1 MPDAELL
8 LADGRSTRLPAGQPI
23 LTSLQSLGEKRT
35 HSMVAAA
42 WNGQILDFMT
52 PVPSDARLTLVS
64 VDSAEGLRVLR
75 HSAAHLMAAAVQTL
89 FPETKFAIG
98 PAIEDGFYYD
108 MELSRPLTPEDLPTI
123 EAKMRELAAQG
134 LPYLRREM
142 GLPEALAWARENRQD
157 YKVEILETIR
167 QYGTA
172 RPASREPRADN
183 QAVRQSGTQE
193 GPECPSAKV
202 PECHRAPSAET
213 GAEGLAG
220 EAEAGASTVSFY
232 ETGTFVDLCR
242 GPHVPDTSW
251 LTSFRL
257 THLAGAYWRG
267 DERRPMLQRIYG
279 TAFSTQE
286 ALDRHLF
293 QLEEARRRDHRR
305 LGRELDLFSV
315 ADEVGGGLVLWHP
328 KGGIVRKLIEDLWRD
343 EHLANGYDLVYTP
356 HVGRAKLWQVSGH
369 LEYYQDL
376 MYPRM
381 EGDGNDYYVK
391 PMNCPFHIMIYQSKV
406 RSYRDLPL
414 RFAELGTVYRFERAG
429 VLHGLLRVR
438 GFTQDD
444 AHIFCTP
451 EQMDEEIT
459 RAVQFSLFF
468 LRTFGFKDY
477 EVYVATRPEKFV
489 GDPAD
494 WEVATAALERAAE
507 RAGQAYELDPGGG
520 AFYGPKIDIKV
531 KDALGRPWQCTTVQF
546 DFNLP
551 ERFAISFVG
560 EDNRPHR
567 PFMVHRALLGSM
579 ERFLGVLIEHYGGA
593 FPTWLAPV
601 QVRVLPVADRHHA
614 YAATVAARL
623 RAEGL
628 RGEVDTRNEK
638 IGFKIRE
645 AEVQKIPHIL
655 VVGDK
660 EAAAGTVSVRLRGGQ
675 DRGVM
680 PLADF
685 VHWLASENKPQTA

>member
-1 MPDAELL
+1 MADAEIL
-8 LADGRSTRLPAGQPI
+8 LADGRRARVPAGQPI
-23 LTSLQSLGEKRT
+23 LATLQSLGESAA
-35 HSMVAAA
+35 HSAVAAA

-52 PVPSDARLTLVS
+52 PVPPDASLTLVPP
-64 VDSAEGLRVLR
+64 DSAEGLQVLR
-75 HSAAHLMAAAVQTL
+75 HSAAHLMAAAVQAL
-89 FPETKFAIG
+89 FPEAKFAIG

-108 MELSRPLTPEDLPTI
+108 MELPRPLAPEDLPVI
-123 EAKMRELAAQG
+123 EAKMRELAAQR
-134 LPYLRREM
+134 LPYERREM
-142 GLPEALAWARENRQD
+142 GMSEALAWARETHQD

-167 QYGTA
+167 QYGTS
-172 RPASREPRADN
+172 RPETREPRA
-183 QAVRQSGTQE
+183 E
-193 GPECPSAKV
+193 IKE
-202 PECHRAPSAET
+202 
-213 GAEGLAG
+213 LAG
-220 EAEAGASTVSFY
+220 EVESGTASVSFY
-232 ETGTFVDLCR
+232 QTGTFVDLCR

-251 LTSFRL
+251 LTAFRL
-257 THLAGAYWRG
+257 THIAGAYWRG

-279 TAFSTQE
+279 TAFPTQE
-286 ALDRHLF
+286 ALDQHLF
-293 QLEEARRRDHRR
+293 RLEEARRRDHRR

-315 ADEVGGGLVLWHP
+315 ADEVGGGLILWHP
-328 KGGIVRKLIEDLWRD
+328 KGGIVRTLIEDFWRD
-343 EHLANGYDLVYTP
+343 EHLKNGYDLVYTP
-356 HVGRAKLWQVSGH
+356 HVGRAKLWQTSGH
-369 LEYYQDL
+369 LEFYQDL

-381 EGDGNDYYVK
+381 EGDGNDYYIK
-391 PMNCPFHIMIYQSKV
+391 PMNCPFHIMIYQSRV

-459 RAVQFSLFF
+459 RAVKFSLF
-468 LRTFGFKDY
+468 LLCTFGFKEY

-494 WEVATAALERAAE
+494 WDVATEALKRAVE
-507 RAGQAYELDPGGG
+507 RAGQSYEVDQGGG

-551 ERFAISFVG
+551 ERFGINFVG
-560 EDNRPHR
+560 EDNRQHR

-601 QVRVLPVADRHHA
+601 QARVLPVADRHHE
-614 YAATVAARL
+614 YAARVVARL
-623 RAEGL
+623 QGEGL
-628 RGEVDTRNEK
+628 RGEADTRNEK

-645 AEVQKIPHIL
+645 AEVQKIPYIL

-660 EAAAGTVSVRLRGGQ
+660 ETAAGTVSVRLRGGQ

-685 VHWLASENKPQTA
+685 VTTLATENKPQAA

>member
-1 MPDAELL
+1 MLLSPGGSVADAELVL
-8 LADGRSTRLPAGQPI
+8 VDGRRVRVPAGQSI
-23 LTSLQSLGEKRT
+23 QSALQTQGSAVR
-35 HSMVAAA
+35 SAVAAITD
-42 WNGQILDFMT
+42 GQALDFMT
-52 PVPSDARLTLVS
+52 PVPAGATLTLVP
-64 VDSAEGLRVLR
+64 VDSSDGLRVLR
-75 HSAAHLMAAAVQTL
+75 HSAAHLMAAAVQSL
-89 FPETKFAIG
+89 FPEAKFAIG

-108 MELSRPLTPEDLPTI
+108 MDLPRPLVPEDLPVI
-123 EAKMRELAAQG
+123 ETKMRELAGQRLA
-134 LPYLRREM
+134 YDRREM
-142 GLPEALAWARENRQD
+142 SLDQALTWAREAHQD

-167 QYGTA
+167 DHGTS
-172 RPASREPRADN
+172 RPESREPRAETTSSN
-183 QAVRQSGTQE
+183 LAELEGEAASGT
-193 GPECPSAKV
+193 G
-202 PECHRAPSAET
+202 
-213 GAEGLAG
+213 
-220 EAEAGASTVSFY
+220 TVSFY
-232 ETGTFVDLCR
+232 QTGTFLDLCR

-251 LTSFRL
+251 LTAFRL
-257 THLAGAYWRG
+257 THIAGAYWRG

-279 TAFSTQE
+279 TAFATQE
-286 ALDRHLF
+286 ALEQHLYR
-293 QLEEARRRDHRR
+293 LEEARRRDHRR
-305 LGRELDLFSV
+305 LGKELDLFSV
-315 ADEVGGGLVLWHP
+315 ADEVGGGLILWHP
-328 KGGIVRKLIEDLWRD
+328 KGGMVRKLIEDFWRD
-343 EHLANGYDLVYTP
+343 EHLRNGYDIVYSP
-356 HVGRAKLWQVSGH
+356 HVGRAKLWQTSGH
-369 LEYYQDL
+369 LDFYQEM

-381 EGDGNDYYVK
+381 EGDGQDYYVK

-451 EQMDEEIT
+451 EQMEEEIA

-468 LRTFGFKDY
+468 LRTFGFEDY

-489 GDPAD
+489 GDAAAWD
-494 WEVATAALERAAE
+494 RATEALKRAAE
-507 RAGQAYELDPGGG
+507 RAGQTYAVDPGGG

-551 ERFAISFVG
+551 ERFDLTYVG

-567 PFMVHRALLGSM
+567 PYMVHRALLGSM

-593 FPTWLAPV
+593 FPAWLAPV

-614 YAATVAARL
+614 YASTVAERLRVEGL
-623 RAEGL
+623 RAE
-628 RGEVDTRNEK
+628 VDGRNEK
-638 IGFKIRE
+638 IGLKVRE
-645 AEVQKIPHIL
+645 AEVQKIPYVL

-660 EAAAGTVSVRLRGGQ
+660 ESAAGTVSVRLRGGR

-685 VHWLASENKPQTA
+685 VASLAPERKPQPA

>member
-1 MPDAELL
+1 MPMADAELQL
-8 LADGRSTRLPAGQPI
+8 TDGRRARVPAGQPI
-23 LTSLQSLGEKRT
+23 LATLRSLGE
-35 HSMVAAA
+35 SAAQSAVAAA

-52 PVPSDARLTLVS
+52 PVPADASLTLIAP
-64 VDSAEGLRVLR
+64 DSAEGLRVLR
-75 HSAAHLMAAAVQTL
+75 HSAAHLMAAAVQAL
-89 FPETKFAIG
+89 FPEAKFAIG

-108 MELSRPLTPEDLPTI
+108 MELPRPLAPEDLQAI
-123 EAKMRELAAQG
+123 EAKMRELAAQR
-134 LPYLRREM
+134 LPYERREM
-142 GLPEALAWARENRQD
+142 SLPDALAWARAHRQD

-167 QYGTA
+167 QYGTSRGEGRA
-172 RPASREPRADN
+172 ASPERREG
-183 QAVRQSGTQE
+183 VE
-193 GPECPSAKV
+193 EM
-202 PECHRAPSAET
+202 
-213 GAEGLAG
+213 AG
-220 EAEAGASTVSFY
+220 EVAAGASTVSFY
-232 ETGTFVDLCR
+232 DTGAFVDLCR
-242 GPHVPDTSW
+242 GPHVPDTSY
-251 LTSFRL
+251 LTAFRL
-257 THLAGAYWRG
+257 THIAGAYWRG

-279 TAFSTQE
+279 TAFPTQE

-315 ADEVGGGLVLWHP
+315 ADEVGGGLILWHP
-328 KGGIVRKLIEDLWRD
+328 KGGIVRTLIEDFWRD
-343 EHLANGYDLVYTP
+343 EHLKNGYDIVYTP

-369 LEYYQDL
+369 LDFYQDL

-381 EGDGNDYYVK
+381 EGEGNDYYVK

-459 RAVQFSLFF
+459 RAVKFSLFF
-468 LRTFGFKDY
+468 LRTFGFKEY
-477 EVYVATRPEKFV
+477 EVYVATLPENFV
-489 GDPAD
+489 GDPKD
-494 WEVATAALERAAE
+494 WEVATEALKRAVERAD
-507 RAGQAYELDPGGG
+507 QSYELDPGGG

-551 ERFAISFVG
+551 ERFGITFVG
-560 EDNRPHR
+560 EDNRQHR

-593 FPTWLAPV
+593 FPAWLAPV
-601 QVRVLPVADRHHA
+601 QARVLPVADRHHG
-614 YAATVAARL
+614 YAGQVAARL
-623 RAEGL
+623 QADGL

-645 AEVQKIPHIL
+645 AEVQKIPYIL

-660 EAAAGTVSVRLRGGQ
+660 ETAAGTVSVRLRGGQ

-685 VHWLASENKPQTA
+685 VTTLASENKPQAA

>member
-1 MPDAELL
+1 MADAELVL
-8 LADGRSTRLPAGQPI
+8 IDGRRVRVPAGQSI
-23 LTSLQSLGEKRT
+23 LSALQMVGFQGRPA
-35 HSMVAAA
+35 VAAVHD
-42 WNGQILDFMT
+42 GQTLDFMT
-52 PVPSDARLTLVS
+52 PVPADATLTLVPA
-64 VDSAEGLRVLR
+64 DSPDGLRVLR
-75 HSAAHLMAAAVQTL
+75 HSAAHLMAAAVQSL
-89 FPETKFAIG
+89 FPEAKFAIG

-108 MELSRPLTPEDLPTI
+108 MELPRPLVPEDLPVI
-123 EAKMRELAAQG
+123 EAKMRELAGQRLA
-134 LPYLRREM
+134 YDRRE
-142 GLPEALAWARENRQD
+142 LSLDQALAWAREARQD

-167 QYGTA
+167 DTGTS
-172 RPASREPRADN
+172 RPASREAQGEKAQSN
-183 QAVRQSGTQE
+183 LAELEGEAASGTD
-193 GPECPSAKV
+193 A
-202 PECHRAPSAET
+202 
-213 GAEGLAG
+213 
-220 EAEAGASTVSFY
+220 VSFY
-232 ETGTFVDLCR
+232 QTGTFLDLCR

-251 LTSFRL
+251 LTAYRL

-279 TAFSTQE
+279 TAFATQE
-286 ALDRHLF
+286 ALDQHLYR
-293 QLEEARRRDHRR
+293 LEEARRRDHRR
-305 LGRELDLFSV
+305 LGKELDLFSV
-315 ADEVGGGLVLWHP
+315 ADEVGGGLILWHP
-328 KGGIVRKLIEDLWRD
+328 KGGMVRKLIEDFWRD
-343 EHLANGYDLVYTP
+343 EHLKNGYDIVYSP

-369 LEYYQDL
+369 LDFYREM

-381 EGDGNDYYVK
+381 EGDGQDYYVK

-451 EQMDEEIT
+451 AQMEEEIA
-459 RAVQFSLFF
+459 RAVHFSLFF
-468 LRTFGFKDY
+468 LRTFGFEDY

-489 GDPAD
+489 GDASAWD
-494 WEVATAALERAAE
+494 TATEALKRAAE
-507 RAGQAYELDPGGG
+507 RAGQAYAIDPGGG

-551 ERFAISFVG
+551 ERFDLSYVG

-567 PFMVHRALLGSM
+567 PYMVHRALLGSM

-593 FPTWLAPV
+593 FPAWLAPV
-601 QVRVLPVADRHHA
+601 QVRVLPVADRHHV
-614 YAATVAARL
+614 YGGSVVERL

-628 RGEVDTRNEK
+628 RVEFDARNEK
-638 IGFKIRE
+638 IGLKVRE
-645 AEVQKIPHIL
+645 AEVQKIPYVL

-660 EAAAGTVSVRLRGGQ
+660 ESAAGTVSVRLRGGR

-685 VHWLASENKPQTA
+685 VMSLAPERKPQAA

>member
-1 MPDAELL
+1 MPMADADILL
-8 LADGRSTRLPAGQPI
+8 TDGRRARVPAGQPI
-23 LTSLQSLGEKRT
+23 LATLQSLGEEAA
-35 HSMVAAA
+35 HSAVAAA
-42 WNGQILDFMT
+42 WNGQTLDFMT
-52 PVPSDARLTLVS
+52 PVPSDASLTLIGP
-64 VDSAEGLRVLR
+64 DSAEGLRVLR
-75 HSAAHLMAAAVQTL
+75 HSTAHLMAAAVQAL
-89 FPETKFAIG
+89 FPEAKFAIG

-108 MELSRPLTPEDLPTI
+108 MELPRPLVPEDLLAI
-123 EAKMRELAAQG
+123 EAKMREVAAQR
-134 LPYLRREM
+134 LPYERREM
-142 GLPEALAWARENRQD
+142 SLPDALAWARAHGQD

-167 QYGTA
+167 QYGSA
-172 RPASREPRADN
+172 RVPTPEM
-183 QAVRQSGTQE
+183 QE
-193 GPECPSAKV
+193 
-202 PECHRAPSAET
+202 
-213 GAEGLAG
+213 LAG
-220 EAEAGASTVSFY
+220 EAESGTSSVSFY
-232 ETGTFVDLCR
+232 QTGAFVDLCR

-251 LTSFRL
+251 LTAFRL
-257 THLAGAYWRG
+257 THIAGAYWRG

-279 TAFSTQE
+279 TAFPTQE
-286 ALDRHLF
+286 ALDQYLF

-305 LGRELDLFSV
+305 LGKELDLFSV
-315 ADEVGGGLVLWHP
+315 ADEVGSGLILWHP
-328 KGGIVRKLIEDLWRD
+328 KGGIVRKLIEDFWRD
-343 EHLANGYDLVYTP
+343 EHLENGYDLVYTP

-369 LEYYQDL
+369 LEFYQDL

-381 EGDGNDYYVK
+381 EGEGNDYYVK

-414 RFAELGTVYRFERAG
+414 RYAELGTVYRFERAG

-451 EQMDEEIT
+451 DQMDGEIT
-459 RAVQFSLFF
+459 RAVKFSLFF
-468 LRTFGFKDY
+468 LRTFGFKEY

-489 GDPAD
+489 GNPTE
-494 WEVATAALERAAE
+494 WEVATEALKRAVE
-507 RAGQAYELDPGGG
+507 RAGQAYEVDPGGG

-551 ERFAISFVG
+551 ERFGINFVA
-560 EDNRPHR
+560 EDNRQHR

-601 QVRVLPVADRHHA
+601 QARVLPIADRHHES
-614 YAATVAARL
+614 AARVVSRL
-623 RAEGL
+623 QTEGL
-628 RGEVDTRNEK
+628 RGEVDARNEK

-645 AEVQKIPHIL
+645 AEVQKIPYIL

-660 EAAAGTVSVRLRGGQ
+660 ETAAGTVSVRLRGGQ

-685 VHWLASENKPQTA
+685 VTMLASENKPQAA

>member
-1 MPDAELL
+1 MADAELV
-8 LADGRSTRLPAGQPI
+8 LADGRRARLPAGQPI
-23 LTSLQSLGEKRT
+23 LTALQGLGESVVK
-35 HSMVAAA
+35 SAVAAA
-42 WNGQILDFMT
+42 WNGQTLDFMT
-52 PVPSDARLTLVS
+52 PVPSGVSLTLVS
-64 VDSAEGLRVLR
+64 PDSAEGLQVLR
-75 HSAAHLMAAAVQTL
+75 HSAAHLMAAAVQAL
-89 FPETKFAIG
+89 FPGTKFAIG
-98 PAIEDGFYYD
+98 PAVEDGFYYD
-108 MELSRPLTPEDLPTI
+108 MDLPRALVPDDLPAI
-123 EAKMRELAAQG
+123 EARMRELAAQR
-134 LPYLRREM
+134 LPYQRREM
-142 GLPEALAWARENRQD
+142 ALEDALAWAREHRQD

-167 QYGTA
+167 QYGS
-172 RPASREPRADN
+172 SR
-183 QAVRQSGTQE
+183 V
-193 GPECPSAKV
+193 PS
-202 PECHRAPSAET
+202 PGMGE
-213 GAEGLAG
+213 LAG
-220 EAEAGASTVSFY
+220 EVESGTTSVSFY
-232 ETGTFVDLCR
+232 QTGEFVDLCR

-251 LTSFRL
+251 LAAFRL
-257 THLAGAYWRG
+257 THIAGAYWRG

-279 TAFSTQE
+279 TAFPTQE
-286 ALDRHLF
+286 ALDQHLF
-293 QLEEARRRDHRR
+293 RLEEARRRDHRR
-305 LGRELDLFSV
+305 LGRDLDLFSV

-328 KGGIVRKLIEDLWRD
+328 KGGIIRKVIEDFWRA
-343 EHLANGYDLVYTP
+343 EHLTNGYDLVYTP
-356 HVGRAKLWQVSGH
+356 HVGRAKLWQTSGH
-369 LEYYQDL
+369 LDFYRDL

-459 RAVQFSLFF
+459 RAVKFSLFF

-489 GDPAD
+489 GDPGD
-494 WEVATAALERAAE
+494 WEAATQALERAAE
-507 RAGQAYELDPGGG
+507 RAGQAYALDPGGG

-551 ERFAISFVG
+551 ERFAIHFIG
-560 EDNRPHR
+560 EDNRQHR
-567 PFMVHRALLGSM
+567 PVMVHRALLGSM

-601 QVRVLPVADRHHA
+601 QVRVLPVADRHHE
-614 YAATVAARL
+614 YAGKVVSRL
-623 RAEGL
+623 LADAL
-628 RGEVDTRNEK
+628 RGEVDSRNEK
-638 IGFKIRE
+638 IGLKIRE
-645 AEVQKIPHIL
+645 AELQKIPYIL

-685 VHWLASENKPQTA
+685 VHWVTAESKPQVV

>member
-1 MPDAELL
+1 MADAELVL
-8 LADGRSTRLPAGQPI
+8 VDGRRVHVPAGQSI
-23 LTSLQSLGEKRT
+23 QSALQTLGTQEQPA
-35 HSMVAAA
+35 VAAVYD
-42 WNGQILDFMT
+42 GQTIDFMT
-52 PVPSDARLTLVS
+52 PVPTGATLTLVPA
-64 VDSAEGLRVLR
+64 DSPDGLQVLR
-75 HSAAHLMAAAVQTL
+75 HSTAHLMAAAVQSL
-89 FPETKFAIG
+89 FPEAKFAIG

-108 MELSRPLTPEDLPTI
+108 MELPRPLVPEDLPVI
-123 EAKMRELAAQG
+123 EAKMRELAGERLA
-134 LPYLRREM
+134 YDRREM
-142 GLPEALAWARENRQD
+142 SLDQALAWAREAHQD

-167 QYGTA
+167 DYGTS
-172 RPASREPRADN
+172 RPESRAPRAETAPSN
-183 QAVRQSGTQE
+183 LTELEGEVASGT
-193 GPECPSAKV
+193 GK
-202 PECHRAPSAET
+202 
-213 GAEGLAG
+213 
-220 EAEAGASTVSFY
+220 VSFY
-232 ETGTFVDLCR
+232 QTGAFLDLCR

-251 LTSFRL
+251 LAAYRL

-279 TAFSTQE
+279 TAFATQE
-286 ALDRHLF
+286 ALDQHLYR
-293 QLEEARRRDHRR
+293 LEEARRRDHRR
-305 LGRELDLFSV
+305 LGKELDLFSV
-315 ADEVGGGLVLWHP
+315 ADEVGGGLILWHP
-328 KGGIVRKLIEDLWRD
+328 KGGMVRKLIEDFWRD
-343 EHLANGYDLVYTP
+343 EHLKNGYDIVYSP

-369 LEYYQDL
+369 LDFYREM

-381 EGDGNDYYVK
+381 EGDGQDYYVK

-451 EQMDEEIT
+451 AQMEEEIA
-459 RAVQFSLFF
+459 RAVHFSLFF
-468 LRTFGFKDY
+468 LRTFGFEKY

-489 GDPAD
+489 GEAAAWDT
-494 WEVATAALERAAE
+494 ATEALKRAAE
-507 RAGQAYELDPGGG
+507 RAGQSYAIDPGGG

-551 ERFAISFVG
+551 ERFDLTYVG

-567 PFMVHRALLGSM
+567 PYMVHRALLGSM

-593 FPTWLAPV
+593 FPAWLAPV
-601 QVRVLPVADRHHA
+601 QIRVLPVADRHHA
-614 YAATVAARL
+614 YATSVVERL
-623 RAEGL
+623 RADGL
-628 RGEVDTRNEK
+628 RVEFDGRNEK
-638 IGFKIRE
+638 IGLKVRE
-645 AEVQKIPHIL
+645 AEVQKIPYVL

-660 EAAAGTVSVRLRGGQ
+660 ESAAGTVSVRLRGGR

-685 VHWLASENKPQTA
+685 VVSLAPERKPQAA

>member
-1 MPDAELL
+1 MADAELL
-8 LADGRSTRLPAGQPI
+8 LADGRRARVAAGQPI
-23 LTSLQSLGEKRT
+23 LPTLQSLGEPAVQ
-35 HSMVAAA
+35 SAVAAA
-42 WNGQILDFMT
+42 WNGRTLDFMT
-52 PVPSDARLTLVS
+52 PVPSNAALTLVQPDS
-64 VDSAEGLRVLR
+64 VEGLQVLR
-75 HSAAHLMAAAVQTL
+75 HSTAHLMAAAVQAL
-89 FPETKFAIG
+89 FPEAKFAIG

-108 MELSRPLTPEDLPTI
+108 MELPRPLAPEDLPI
-123 EAKMRELAAQG
+123 LEAKMRELAAQRH
-134 LPYLRREM
+134 PYQRSEM
-142 GLPEALAWARENRQD
+142 SLADALAWARENRQD
-157 YKVEILETIR
+157 FKVEILETIA
-167 QYGTA
+167 Q
-172 RPASREPRADN
+172 SREPRA
-183 QAVRQSGTQE
+183 QSRE
-193 GPECPSAKV
+193 EEV
-202 PECHRAPSAET
+202 
-213 GAEGLAG
+213 EGLTG
-220 EAEAGASTVSFY
+220 EVEAGTATVSFY
-232 ETGTFVDLCR
+232 QTGSFVDLCR

-251 LTSFRL
+251 LTAFRL
-257 THLAGAYWRG
+257 THIAGAYWRG

-279 TAFSTQE
+279 TAFHTQE
-286 ALDRHLF
+286 ALEQHLF
-293 QLEEARRRDHRR
+293 RLEEARRRDHRR

-315 ADEVGGGLVLWHP
+315 ADEVGGGLILWHP
-328 KGGIVRKLIEDLWRD
+328 KGGIIRKIIEDFWRD

-356 HVGRAKLWQVSGH
+356 HVGRAKLWQKSGH
-369 LEYYQDL
+369 LDFYQDL

-381 EGDGNDYYVK
+381 EGEGNDYYVK

-444 AHIFCTP
+444 AHIFCTA

-459 RAVQFSLFF
+459 RAVRFSLFF

-489 GDPAD
+489 GEPGQWD
-494 WEVATAALERAAE
+494 VATEALKRAAE
-507 RAGQAYELDPGGG
+507 RAGQTYELDPGGG

-551 ERFAISFVG
+551 ERFGISFVG
-560 EDNRPHR
+560 EDNRQHR

-593 FPTWLAPV
+593 FPAWLAPV
-601 QVRVLPVADRHHA
+601 QVRLLPVADRHHA
-614 YAATVAARL
+614 YAASVVARL
-623 RAEGL
+623 RADGL

-645 AEVQKIPHIL
+645 AEVQKIPYIL

-660 EAAAGTVSVRLRGGQ
+660 ETAAGTVSVRLRGGQ

-685 VHWLASENKPQTA
+685 VRSLATESKPQAA